1 MEDKQTEKQLVCVSE
16 RERQSERGR
25 KKTDEKGGRSQ
36 KRLHLQ
42 KVRGSRDRRGGNELR
57 SGGGSRSPFR
67 SRGQ

>member
-1 MEDKQTEKQLVCVSE
+1 MEDKQTEKQLVCV
-16 RERQSERGR
+16 RERGSEKGK

-42 KVRGSRDRRGGNELR
+42 KIRGSRDRRGGNELR